1 MSESMLTSPTRQRWI
16 LISIAFT
23 SFIVALDTYIV
34 NVSLPAIARYFNV
47 GTSDVVN
54 VMVAY
59 LLVITSTL
67 LLFGK
72 LGDRFGFK
80 KLFVLGFCVF
90 TAGSLL
96 CGISPTLGILIGARC
111 LQGIGGAM
119 LYAIGTALIPR
130 HLPEHR
136 RGFAFGI
143 TSTSAG
149 LGMALGAPIGGFI
162 TQFLSWHWIFLINV
176 PVCIAAVFV
185 ALRVIPADKTAAAVR
200 QKDPP
205 FDYPGAILSFF
216 GLLALV
222 YALNRGEEAGWTSPF
237 VISLFVAAAVLL
249 TSFFIRER
257 RCRDPIIDLALFN
270 ITVFRYAALSGLAA
284 FALYAGN
291 NFLIPF
297 YLIYNKGLSMSM
309 AGLVIMIYSVVY
321 MTVSPVM
328 GLLSDRISPTTL
340 SSAGMASAMIAC
352 AFFAFVLKLSGL
364 LPVIVFI
371 VWLALS
377 YAAFISPNNNRLM
390 CAAPAD
396 RQGIASGIYRTTQ
409 MLGMVIG
416 VSLLETIFS
425 LHIPR
430 TALDTSLSQA
440 TVPQGILLNGF
451 HSAYLAGAVLCGIG
465 LAFSLLAKTKAQ
477 TKEVSHICHEDRHQ

>member
-1 MSESMLTSPTRQRWI
+1 MSEGTLTSSTQQRWI

-54 VMVAY
+54 VMIAY
-59 LLVITSTL
+59 LLVIASTL

-80 KLFVLGFCVF
+80 KFFVLGFCVF

-130 HLPEHR
+130 HLPERR

-162 TQFLSWHWIFLINV
+162 TQWLSWHWIFLINV
-176 PVCIAAVFV
+176 PVGIAAVFV
-185 ALRVIPADKTAAAVR
+185 ALRVIPGDKTAATVQ
-200 QKDPP
+200 QKSPP
-205 FDYPGAILSFF
+205 FDYLGAILSFL

-222 YALNRGEEAGWTSPF
+222 YALNRGQEAGWASPF

-249 TSFFIRER
+249 TLFFVCEK
-257 RCRDPIIDLALFN
+257 RCRDPVIDLALFN

-291 NFLIPF
+291 NFLLPF
-297 YLIYNKGLSMSM
+297 YLIYSKGLSMST
-309 AGLVIMIYSVVY
+309 AGLIIMVYSVVY
-321 MTVSPVM
+321 MTVSAVM
-328 GLLSDRISPTTL
+328 GRLSDRISPTVL
-340 SSAGMASAMIAC
+340 SSTGMASALIAC
-352 AFFAFVLKLSGL
+352 TFFAFVLNLPGL
-364 LPVIVFI
+364 LPVMIFV

-377 YAAFISPNNNRLM
+377 FAAFISPNNNHLM
-390 CAAPAD
+390 CAAPVE
-396 RQGIASGIYRTTQ
+396 RQGIASGVYRTTQ

-425 LHIPR
+425 LHMPGA
-430 TALDTSLSQA
+430 ALDTGLSQA
-440 TVPQGILLNGF
+440 TVPQAVLVNGF
-451 HSAYLAGAVLCGIG
+451 QSAYLAGAALCGLG
-465 LAFSLLAKTKAQ
+465 LVFSLLAREKA
-477 TKEVSHICHEDRHQ
+477 

>member
-1 MSESMLTSPTRQRWI
+1 MDESSLISPSQQRWI

-80 KLFVLGFCVF
+80 KFFVLGFCVF

-119 LYAIGTALIPR
+119 LYAIGTAMIPR

-162 TQFLSWHWIFLINV
+162 TQWLSWHWIFLINV
-176 PVCIAAVFV
+176 PVGIAAIFV
-185 ALRVIPADKTAAAVR
+185 AVHVIPGDKTKAADQ
-200 QKDPP
+200 QKGSP
-205 FDYPGAILSFF
+205 FDYLGAILSFF

-222 YALNRGEEAGWTSPF
+222 YALNRGEESGWASPF
-237 VISLFVAAAVLL
+237 VILLFVAAAVLL
-249 TSFFIRER
+249 TSFFVRER

-270 ITVFRYAALSGLAA
+270 ITVFRYAALSGLSA

-297 YLIYNKGLSMSM
+297 YLIYSKGLSMSTT
-309 AGLVIMIYSVVY
+309 GLVIMIYSVTY

-328 GLLSDRISPTTL
+328 GRLSDRISPTVL
-340 SSAGMASAMIAC
+340 SSTGMASGLIAC
-352 AFFAFVLKLSGL
+352 AFFSFVLRLPGL
-364 LPVIVFI
+364 LFVIIFI

-377 YAAFISPNNNRLM
+377 YGAFISPNNNRLM

-409 MLGMVIG
+409 MLGMVVG

-425 LHIPR
+425 LHIPGGG
-430 TALDTSLSQA
+430 LDAGLSQA
-440 TVPQGILLNGF
+440 VPRDVLINGF
-451 HSAYLAGAVLCGIG
+451 QSAYLAGAVLCGLG
-465 LAFSLLAKTKAQ
+465 LAFSLLARAGAQ
-477 TKEVSHICHEDRHQ
+477 KMPVIESEELSI